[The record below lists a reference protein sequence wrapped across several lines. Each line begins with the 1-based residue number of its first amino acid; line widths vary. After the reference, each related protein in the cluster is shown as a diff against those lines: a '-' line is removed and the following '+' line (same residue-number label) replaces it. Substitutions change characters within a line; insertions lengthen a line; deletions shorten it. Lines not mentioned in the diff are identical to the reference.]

1 MSIKPRDSTMEKSNI
16 TLKRKVAP
24 NDTVESP
31 AITMIKQNTYRL
43 EREKASLQAKVKLMK
58 KELSVLRAQRRESE
72 FDTLQDPD
80 RQEEIYPELSEN
92 IELWKKYTGFDFDR
106 VSYLNDDSK
115 NWFLHGSAD
124 GLPFRLSLSFKKD
137 ESSNRG
143 CIDKCL
149 LEIMDACRD
158 EIQPHLDTKNGNVE
172 QIFKILKV
180 YYQSYKQREQG
191 LKECKETYGDLINV
205 TQDDGTVIE
214 ISTTTTF
221 YFKITWKLAP
231 SFKHFAKMK
240 NVCRLS
246 STKEGDEYIKSN
258 ADISTIKKELNSS
271 PLEVIRLL
279 ARGIADL

>member
-1 MSIKPRDSTMEKSNI
+1 MEKSNI

-80 RQEEIYPELSEN
+80 RYLASYMCSILNQSLLIKIGFRQEEIYPELSEN

-137 ESSNRG
+137 V
-143 CIDKCL
+143 I
-149 LEIMDACRD
+149 I
-158 EIQPHLDTKNGNVE
+158 P
-172 QIFKILKV
+172 FKYL
-180 YYQSYKQREQG
+180 
-191 LKECKETYGDLINV
+191 
-205 TQDDGTVIE
+205 
-214 ISTTTTF
+214 
-221 YFKITWKLAP
+221 W
-231 SFKHFAKMK
+231 
-240 NVCRLS
+240 
-246 STKEGDEYIKSN
+246 
-258 ADISTIKKELNSS
+258 
-271 PLEVIRLL
+271 
-279 ARGIADL
+279 